1 MAAWKNPPDADS
13 LSWGRA
19 LASRHF
25 YRVTRLFQCIVGLR
39 ATVPIAWSWN
49 VKSVLNIHWKDWC
62 WSWHSNTLAIWCEVL
77 THWKRPWCWEGLKAG
92 GEGDDR
98 EWDGWMASLTHWMW
112 VWVNSGNWWWTGRPG
127 VLQSV
132 GSQRVGHDWGT
143 EWSWNLGQRSQ
154 GQACFL
160 GNHLCYLRLVA
171 RPFTFHF
178 PSLEAW
184 RSLSVLPAS
193 QGHLI
198 HFRKDSMCVAANSS
212 WGCFAFGLLGS
223 WWKCPA
229 RHCEDGATGWL
240 LGPWA
245 ELWTQSQSP
254 VAP

>member
-1 MAAWKNPPDADS
+1 MRRTDS
-13 LSWGRA
+13 LEKTLMLGGIEGRRRRGWQRMRW
-19 LASRHF
+19 LDGITDSLD
-25 YRVTRLFQCIVGLR
+25 VSLSKL
-39 ATVPIAWSWN
+39 
-49 VKSVLNIHWKDWC
+49 
-62 WSWHSNTLAIWCEVL
+62 
-77 THWKRPWCWEGLKAG
+77 WEL
-92 GEGDDR
+92 
-98 EWDGWMASLTHWMW
+98 
-112 VWVNSGNWWWTGRPG
+112 WWTGRPG

-132 GSQRVGHDWGT
+132 GSQRLGYDWGT